1 MRIIFKDT
9 FLQRLSRQIDYIAS
23 DSPKRARKFK
33 NDVLNEIR
41 RIPDMPYANRKSIYF
56 DNDQIRDLIFKGYT
70 IVYRINKEDQS
81 IEIFG
86 FTKYQDK
93 PTDE

>member
-56 DNDQIRDLIFKGYT
+56 DNDQIRYLIFKGYT